1 MSMRRAAHTIIL
13 ALAVAAAACGGSEK
27 TVVDQYFR
35 AIQAE
40 DTQTLSSFAA
50 VRFEQKPEAW
60 KILSVTPET
69 RQPAPLPSLSA
80 QVSSAEQ
87 ALEENKKAYNTYFLD
102 HPNEVDQ
109 VRELMK
115 KNADIPAKL
124 QSYAEEWQKFIDKE
138 RELKRQLAEAKD
150 AVSHERRNAILS
162 VGQLDDLENLQGEL
176 VEKKIDLSL
185 TVNGQAQDYTMT
197 LRKYELESAAAG
209 PRVLSRWMIYDL
221 QPKA

>member
-1 MSMRRAAHTIIL
+1 MSMRRAAQTIIL
-13 ALAVAAAACGGSEK
+13 GLAGAAAACGGSEK

-50 VRFEQKPEAW
+50 VRFEQKPESW
-60 KILSVTPET
+60 KILAVTPET
-69 RQPAPLPSLSA
+69 RQPAPLPSLA
-80 QVSSAEQ
+80 TQVAEAEQ
-87 ALEENKKAYNTYFLD
+87 ALEENKKAYNAYFLD

-115 KNADIPAKL
+115 KNANIPAKL

-138 RELKRQLAEAKD
+138 KELKRQQAEAKD
-150 AVSHERRNAILS
+150 AVSHERRNEILS
-162 VGQLDDLENLQGEL
+162 VGQLDDLDTLQGEL
-176 VEKKIDLSL
+176 VEKKIDLSV
-185 TVNGQAQDYTMT
+185 TVDGQAKDYTMT
-197 LRKYELESAAAG
+197 LRKYELEPTAGG

-221 QPKA
+221 QPKV